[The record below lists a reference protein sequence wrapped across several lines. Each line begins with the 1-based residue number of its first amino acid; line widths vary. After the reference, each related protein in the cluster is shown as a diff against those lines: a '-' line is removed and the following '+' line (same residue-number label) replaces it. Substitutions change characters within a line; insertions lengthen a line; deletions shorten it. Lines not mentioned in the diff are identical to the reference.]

1 MTRLQWVYTDHP
13 QPTDVQAQK
22 GWKRKF
28 SALEFQ
34 AEVEMLG
41 DGQAPEITLG
51 WEMYSNTLEKGV
63 VNCGENCSLHS
74 V

>member
-1 MTRLQWVYTDHP
+1 MTRLQGVYTDHP

-41 DGQAPEITLG
+41 DGQAPETTLG
-51 WEMYSNTLEKGV
+51 
-63 VNCGENCSLHS
+63 
-74 V
+74 

>member
-1 MTRLQWVYTDHP
+1 MARLQWVYTDHP

-34 AEVEMLG
+34 AEVERLG
-41 DGQAPEITLG
+41 GRAGTRD
-51 WEMYSNTLEKGV
+51 YSWMGDVFKYA
-63 VNCGENCSLHS
+63 
-74 V
+74 